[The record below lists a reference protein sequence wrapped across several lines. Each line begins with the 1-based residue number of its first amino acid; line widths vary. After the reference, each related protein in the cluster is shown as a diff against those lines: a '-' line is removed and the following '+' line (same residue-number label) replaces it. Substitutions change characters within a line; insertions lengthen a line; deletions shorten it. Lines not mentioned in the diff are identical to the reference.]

1 MDDPNQCPVCG
12 LGAIREHSAGVDSD
26 LIFCEFPL
34 ASALLVTEP
43 SSWSNSSMQNFRVHS
58 LILGADETV
67 RTTLLIS
74 DWVKSAGNSIWR
86 CRALLPLGCAVLF
99 VVGCAHTSFLQR
111 PLASASNR
119 SIATLRSNDTPAKKG
134 AGLGSTRIVMASWY
148 GPGYDGK
155 RTSSG
160 ERFDPNRLTAAS
172 RTLPLDSIVRV
183 TNLRNGRSVE
193 VKVNDRG
200 PRTRKRGLDLSPAA
214 ARRIGLTHRGVG
226 RVKITPVMNPTMNE

>member
-1 MDDPNQCPVCG
+1 
-12 LGAIREHSAGVDSD
+12 
-26 LIFCEFPL
+26 
-34 ASALLVTEP
+34 
-43 SSWSNSSMQNFRVHS
+43 MQKFRVHS
-58 LILGADETV
+58 LILSADETV
-67 RTTLLIS
+67 RTTLLVSAWVIS
-74 DWVKSAGNSIWR
+74 AANSIWR
-86 CRALLPLGCAVLF
+86 CRAFASLGSAVLF
-99 VVGCAHTSFLQR
+99 AVGCAHTSFLQH
-111 PLASASNR
+111 PLASPSNQ
-119 SIATLRSNDTPAKKG
+119 SIAALRSNDTRAKKG
-134 AGLGSTRIVMASWY
+134 EGLGSTRIVMASWY

-160 ERFDPNRLTAAS
+160 ERFDPNSLTAAS

-226 RVKITPVMNPTMNE
+226 RVKITPVMNRTMNE